1 MATALT
7 VRELRGAARLY
18 RQGVEGAEHRLRG
31 IIEENLDDLPSLLHF
46 PAKNLDQLREHDDP
60 VAVLV
65 GTIEGA
71 PKVVRSVKLRMENR
85 RAAELAEQL
94 GHSAV
99 FDNAGNCELN
109 LQLLAEIAC
118 LGDHRHIVFGD
129 RGGVS
134 SRKLHQ
140 LFHEVRR
147 VSGCSALLT
156 DNSLCIVY
164 MTERSRGIV
173 RLYLHATALSPET
186 VYVPLGEPPPEV
198 ALAAVEAVESQQA
211 PGAAVLELES
221 SAVEDAGS
229 CAQEPREPVSGPAW
243 APSAL
248 ARAVEPP
255 RGPAVRGSRK
265 RGIAQFIHALSAA
278 IGGGR

>member
-7 VRELRGAARLY
+7 VQELRGAARLY
-18 RQGVEGAEHRLRG
+18 RQGVEGAEHRLRE
-31 IIEENLDDLPSLLHF
+31 ILDTNLDDLPGLLNF
-46 PAKNLDQLREHDDP
+46 PKENLDRLREHDDP

-71 PKVVRSVKLRMENR
+71 PKVLRDVKLRLENR

-99 FDNAGNCELN
+99 FDSAGNCELN

-156 DNSLCIVY
+156 DNSLCIIY

-173 RLYLHATALSPET
+173 RLHLQPVQPSADA
-186 VYVPLGEPPPEV
+186 VCVPLSGPPPEV
-198 ALAAVEAVESQQA
+198 ALAAVEVVEVPMA
-211 PGAAVLELES
+211 HDTV
-221 SAVEDAGS
+221 SASTSILGVDSG
-229 CAQEPREPVSGPAW
+229 AQEPRAPVHAPAR
-243 APSAL
+243 APTTPE
-248 ARAVEPP
+248 RAVEPP
-255 RGPAVRGSRK
+255 RGPAVRSAK
-265 RGIAQFIHALSAA
+265 PRGIMRFIDALSAA
-278 IGGGR
+278 VGGGR